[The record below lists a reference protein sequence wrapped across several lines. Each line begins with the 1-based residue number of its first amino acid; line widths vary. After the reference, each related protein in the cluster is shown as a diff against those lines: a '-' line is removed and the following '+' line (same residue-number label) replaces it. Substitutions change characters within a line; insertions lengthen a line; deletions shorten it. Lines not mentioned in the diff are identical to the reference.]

1 MEMSLFQ
8 ERGVPYHM
16 LKRIDTGTP
25 DGDAIGFSDALFSGW
40 LEIYD
45 DCRLYLHCLI
55 SRFKNEGNTQSLIR
69 QWLRDG
75 YDIRIVMPSPIMQ
88 HIIHKFGFE
97 PAKEYIPAHYEDEV
111 EVGRAVFSGRDHVHH
126 QHPVSVT
133 FSLGVPLCIWSV
145 TDFSSH

>member
-45 DCRLYLHCLI
+45 DCPALPPLPHLTIQER
-55 SRFKNEGNTQSLIR
+55 R
-69 QWLRDG
+69 Q
-75 YDIRIVMPSPIMQ
+75 YPVPY
-88 HIIHKFGFE
+88 
-97 PAKEYIPAHYEDEV
+97 PAVAAGWVRYPDRY
-111 EVGRAVFSGRDHVHH
+111 AVTNHAAY
-126 QHPVSVT
+126 HPQVRV
-133 FSLGVPLCIWSV
+133 
-145 TDFSSH
+145 

>member
-1 MEMSLFQ
+1 MM
-8 ERGVPYHM
+8 
-16 LKRIDTGTP
+16 T
-25 DGDAIGFSDALFSGW
+25 A
-40 LEIYD
+40 
-45 DCRLYLHCLI
+45 RLYLHCLI

-111 EVGRAVFSGRDHVHH
+111 EVWRRRLLWTRSRTPRTPGLV
-126 QHPVSVT
+126 
-133 FSLGVPLCIWSV
+133 
-145 TDFSSH
+145 